1 MTIPDN
7 PISPEEE
14 PNDNMIAGEQDFP
27 ESNDDF
33 VIPISQETSIV
44 SSEVP
49 QLEDP
54 VGETAELLI
63 IEEDKVVDSTYMDLD
78 EPGEITETVPHTNAT
93 KPAYIAILTII
104 GLLILCCVMAGVM
117 LLLLREPIFAGG

>member
-7 PISPEEE
+7 PIPPEEK
-14 PNDNMIAGEQDFP
+14 PNDNMIAGEQEFP

-78 EPGEITETVPHTNAT
+78 EPGEITETVPQTNAT

>member
-78 EPGEITETVPHTNAT
+78 EPGEITETVPQTNAT